1 MAALVAFAGIL
12 LAYYLMKEPYETTPA
27 METKSVTVTRDIMNT
42 LVAKAQPAVAK
53 KLGKCVYPLE
63 TNYVR
68 QEGDTYKCRFT
79 FMVVDAYPY
88 GVGVS
93 VDIKGDEVVSVT
105 LENQQTIDRLE
116 SFDQFET
123 GAAIKKA
130 SMPTAAQFKAV
141 FS

>member
-1 MAALVAFAGIL
+1 MAALVAFAGVL
-12 LAYYLMKEPYETTPA
+12 LAYYLMKEPYEMSKEP
-27 METKSVTVTRDIMNT
+27 KSDPVTRDIMNT

-93 VDIKGDEVVSVT
+93 VDIKGNEVVSVT
-105 LENQQTIDRLE
+105 LENQRTIDRLD
-116 SFDQFET
+116 SFDQFES
-123 GAAIKKA
+123 GAAIKQA
-130 SMPTAAQFKAV
+130 SVPTAAQFKAV